1 MEREGAQAAARNTLK
16 RGAIAAAPA
25 PQASLTVSRQPL
37 PRRPFDKLRGSLRSS
52 PNLAAAQLALRAQ
65 TVLADCFQVWLRY
78 SAAQK
83 GDLKHAC
90 DHAVA
95 VSDENERKL
104 S

>member
-1 MEREGAQAAARNTLK
+1 MKFAGGSPAAGYFLLLAQKKVTK
-16 RGAIAAAPA
+16 EKC
-25 PQASLTVSRQPL
+25 TL
-37 PRRPFDKLRGSLRSS
+37 PRRPFDTLRGSLCSS

-65 TVLADCFQVWLRY
+65 TVLADSFQVRLRY

-95 VSDENERKL
+95 VSDKNERKL
-104 S
+104 G